1 MIALPLG
8 QCRSCGDP
16 VSYFARRCPSC
27 DAPNQPNPVATIAAL
42 GAVVVLGLIGG
53 LTAIGVQ
60 AFRGKGT
67 TQAVVR
73 PDATSNSASTPADS
87 AKDYGWIVKAMAE
100 CEEEAKQ
107 KADTLNFLI
116 IPVIRTAVS
125 LPGWVPNPISD
136 VGASATLLN
145 SGDAMIGLRN
155 GAMVLYQKPMAF
167 AISDAATNTV
177 YKWKQA
183 TGVTALKTK
192 DVNAGGFKLG
202 FEIPEIG
209 KEIEWGPVIN
219 LDKGNCYWINLL
231 VRPRPKSG

>member
-1 MIALPLG
+1 
-8 QCRSCGDP
+8 
-16 VSYFARRCPSC
+16 
-27 DAPNQPNPVATIAAL
+27 
-42 GAVVVLGLIGG
+42 

-60 AFRGKGT
+60 ALRGKGT
-67 TQAVVR
+67 TQAVVP
-73 PDATSNSASTPADS
+73 PDSPSSSTSTPAD
-87 AKDYGWIVKAMAE
+87 AANDYGWIVKAMAE

-107 KADTLNFLI
+107 KTDTLNFLI
-116 IPVIRTAVS
+116 IPVISTGKP
-125 LPGWVPNPISD
+125 LMGWTPIPISD
-136 VGASATLLN
+136 VGASATLLP

-155 GAMVLYQKPMAF
+155 GVMVLYQ
-167 AISDAATNTV
+167 
-177 YKWKQA
+177 KQA

-209 KEIEWGPVIN
+209 KEVEWGPVIN

>member
-27 DAPNQPNPVATIAAL
+27 DAPNQPNPVATVAAL
-42 GAVVVLGLIGG
+42 GAIVVLGLIGG

-87 AKDYGWIVKAMAE
+87 AKDYGWLVKAMAE

-107 KADTLNFLI
+107 KADTLSFLI
-116 IPVIRTAVS
+116 IPITSTGMS
-125 LPGWVPNPISD
+125 LPGWSPTPISD
-136 VGASATLLN
+136 IGTSATLLT

-155 GAMVLYQKPMAF
+155 GAMMLYPKPMAF
-167 AISDAATNTV
+167 AISDPATNTV

-183 TGVTALKTK
+183 SGVTVLKTK

-202 FEIPEIG
+202 FEIPEVG

-219 LDKGNCYWINLL
+219 LDKGNCYWINPL
-231 VRPRPKSG
+231 VRLRPKSG

>member
-1 MIALPLG
+1 MTGLLVG
-8 QCRSCGDP
+8 RCRNCGDAL
-16 VSYFARRCPSC
+16 SYFARACPYCGES
-27 DAPNQPNPVATIAAL
+27 NLPNPVATIAAVS
-42 GAVVVLGLIGG
+42 AVVLAGG
-53 LTAIGVQ
+53 VIAFGVY
-60 AFRGKGT
+60 AFRGKEAAPSAP
-67 TQAVVR
+67 QAEGA
-73 PDATSNSASTPADS
+73 PPANDTVG
-87 AKDYGWIVKAMAE
+87 DYGWIVKAMAE

-125 LPGWVPNPISD
+125 LPGWSPNPISD

-155 GAMVLYQKPMAF
+155 GVMVLYQKPMAF
-167 AISDAATNTV
+167 AISDPATNTV

-183 TGVTALKTK
+183 TGVTSLKTK

-202 FEIPEIG
+202 FEIPEVG